1 MKKQFSSV
9 IIIKEIKTDVKS
21 SFFIR
26 RYNMKT
32 LKIGIVGLGGM
43 GNVHMQA
50 YKTMK
55 NVEVFALCDI
65 VAEKMDKAV
74 EAYGF
79 TSAKKYEKFS
89 DLIADANV
97 DAVDIATPN
106 YLHSV
111 IAIEALNAGKH
122 VFSEKPDCMYA
133 EQCEEMKAAAE
144 KSGKTLMVMRNNRY
158 YEPSVFLKDYI
169 NAGKM
174 GEIYSGRCG
183 WQRRRGIPGKGGWF
197 TTKAQSGGGPLIDL
211 GVHMIDLA
219 IWLMGNPR
227 AVAVSGCTF
236 CKFANDT
243 AESDSVHSQF
253 GEAVENGTFDVEDLA
268 MGFIKFENGA
278 CLQIEFSWASNIES
292 ENRFVELRGEKA
304 GCKWWNGESAHIYT
318 EEEGH
323 AKDIHLTYSPCKN
336 GHAANL
342 EHFVDVVLNGTT
354 PDFVPAQGVNMIKIL
369 NAMYES
375 AKTGKEVRLD

>member
-1 MKKQFSSV
+1 
-9 IIIKEIKTDVKS
+9 
-21 SFFIR
+21 
-26 RYNMKT
+26 MKT
-32 LKIGIVGLGGM
+32 LRIGLVGLGGM
-43 GNVHMQA
+43 GNVHMHA
-50 YKTMK
+50 YKAMK
-55 NVEVFALCDI
+55 NVEVVALCDI
-65 VAEKMDKAV
+65 VPEKIDKAI
-74 EAYGF
+74 ETFGF

-122 VFSEKPDCMYA
+122 VFSEKPDCMYT
-133 EQCEEMKAAAE
+133 EQCEKMKEAAE

-158 YEPSVFLKDYI
+158 YEPSVFLKNYI
-169 NAGKM
+169 NEGKM

-197 TTKAQSGGGPLIDL
+197 TTKEQSGGGPLIDL

-219 IWLMGNPR
+219 LWLMGNPK

-236 CKFANDT
+236 CKFAEDD
-243 AESDSVHSQF
+243 AQSDSVHSSY
-253 GEAVENGTFDVEDLA
+253 GEAKEDGIFDVEDLA
-268 MGFIKFENGA
+268 MGFIKFDNGA
-278 CLQIEFSWASNIES
+278 CLQIEFSWASNIEK
-292 ENRFVELRGEKA
+292 ENRFVELRGTKA
-304 GCKWWNGESAHIYT
+304 GCKWEEGEAAHIYT
-318 EEEGH
+318 EEGGIS
-323 AKDIHLTYSPCKN
+323 KNIDITFSPCKN

-342 EHFVDVVLNGTT
+342 EHFVDVVLNGAT

-375 AKTGKEVRLD
+375 AKTGREVRLD

>member
-1 MKKQFSSV
+1 MYLKKQFSSV

-55 NVEVFALCDI
+55 NVEVVALCDI

-133 EQCEEMKAAAE
+133 EQC
-144 KSGKTLMVMRNNRY
+144 
-158 YEPSVFLKDYI
+158 
-169 NAGKM
+169 
-174 GEIYSGRCG
+174 
-183 WQRRRGIPGKGGWF
+183 
-197 TTKAQSGGGPLIDL
+197 
-211 GVHMIDLA
+211 
-219 IWLMGNPR
+219 
-227 AVAVSGCTF
+227 
-236 CKFANDT
+236 
-243 AESDSVHSQF
+243 
-253 GEAVENGTFDVEDLA
+253 
-268 MGFIKFENGA
+268 
-278 CLQIEFSWASNIES
+278 
-292 ENRFVELRGEKA
+292 
-304 GCKWWNGESAHIYT
+304 
-318 EEEGH
+318 
-323 AKDIHLTYSPCKN
+323 
-336 GHAANL
+336 
-342 EHFVDVVLNGTT
+342 
-354 PDFVPAQGVNMIKIL
+354 
-369 NAMYES
+369 
-375 AKTGKEVRLD
+375 